1 MSDTRESQ
9 RIAVAIVGCGIIGL
23 NHAQAI
29 ARHPHLTITALVDA
43 VPAAASA
50 LADQVVSEL
59 GVERP
64 AEFETLPAA
73 IAATPI
79 DLVVIC
85 TPSGLHVQLAEEALA
100 AGKHVVIEKPLDV
113 SMPRARRILELSRE
127 AAAQGLVVSVISQH
141 RFDPSSVVVAKA
153 AHDGTFGRLTSGIA
167 SVAWWRSQDYYD
179 SGQWRGTWE
188 LDGGGAVMNQGV
200 HTVDLLVWFFGRPVE
215 IVAQTALLAHE
226 RVEVEDIAVATVRF
240 ESGALGVIH
249 ATTAA
254 YPGLS
259 VRLNVHGDRGSA
271 VIDDD
276 QLEYF
281 GAADPQAFDP
291 SGASVVNRAAEVVPA
306 SEVRGGDRGPD
317 QFIVGHLR
325 QYDDVV
331 SAIEEGREPKV
342 TVEDAF
348 VSLAVVRAVYLSAT
362 LGRPVGFDEV
372 LSGSL
377 DDVIVTTGAAHREAA
392 K

>member
-1 MSDTRESQ
+1 MSDTRESP

-23 NHAQAI
+23 NHARAI
-29 ARHPHLTITALVDA
+29 ARNPQLTITALVDA

-259 VRLNVHGDRGSA
+259 VRLHVHGDRGSA

-325 QYDDVV
+325 QYADIV
-331 SAIEEGREPKV
+331 SAIEERREPGV